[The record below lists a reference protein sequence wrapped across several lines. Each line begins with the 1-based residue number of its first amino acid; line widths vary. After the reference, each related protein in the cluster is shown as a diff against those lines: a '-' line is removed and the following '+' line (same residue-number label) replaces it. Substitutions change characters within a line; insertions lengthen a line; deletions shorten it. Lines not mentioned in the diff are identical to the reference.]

1 MIKRIAV
8 YCASSTGN
16 DPKFKETAYQ
26 LGKILAEKELTL
38 VYGGGNVGLMGAIA
52 DGVVESNGK
61 SIGVLPHFL
70 AQKELA
76 HNGLAEMI
84 LVDTMHERKAKMGE
98 LADGFIALPG
108 GFGTMEELFEMLT
121 WAQLALHKKPIA
133 ILNINGFYDALIE
146 FIEKMIEVEVLKP
159 EYRSML
165 LVSDK
170 IDNLLDQMNRYVAP
184 KNDKWFVTK

>member
-1 MIKRIAV
+1 MINKIAV

-26 LGKILAEKELTL
+26 LGKTFADRKISL

-52 DGVVESNGK
+52 DGVMENEGHT
-61 SIGVLPHFL
+61 IGVLPYFL

-76 HNGLAEMI
+76 HKGISEMI
-84 LVDTMHERKAKMGE
+84 LVETMHERKAKMGE
-98 LADGFIALPG
+98 LAEGFIALPG

-121 WAQLALHKKPIA
+121 WAQLSLHRKPVA
-133 ILNINGFYDALIE
+133 ILNVNGFYDHLIE
-146 FIEKMIEVEVLKP
+146 FIERMVESQLLKE
-159 EYRSML
+159 EYRTML
-165 LVSDK
+165 IVSNEIED
-170 IDNLLDQMNRYVAP
+170 LLNQIMKYEAP

>member
-1 MIKRIAV
+1 MISKIAV

-26 LGKILAEKELTL
+26 LGKTFADKKISL

-52 DGVVESNGK
+52 DGVMENDGHT
-61 SIGVLPHFL
+61 IGVLPYFL

-76 HNGLAEMI
+76 HKGISEMI
-84 LVDTMHERKAKMGE
+84 LVETMHERKAKMCE
-98 LADGFIALPG
+98 LAEGFIALPG

-121 WAQLALHKKPIA
+121 WAQLSLHRKPVA
-133 ILNINGFYDALIE
+133 ILNINGFYDHLIE
-146 FIEKMIEVEVLKP
+146 FIERMVESGLLKE
-159 EYRSML
+159 EYRTML
-165 LVSDK
+165 IVGNEIED
-170 IDNLLDQMNRYVAP
+170 LLNQIMKYEAP